1 MPNFDTEYTKPN
13 PDTEHDTEHTNFL
26 GIPVHG
32 VIVRGNVPKDQRP
45 LEDLAPL
52 LQALLDDDTIVEFG
66 WSQYTPYFNDGEPCV
81 FGANG
86 LWVRTVTD
94 MAGSEEEEDEGV
106 SERLGVEYGHP
117 SLGEMNWEWRGA
129 PGLRERVFVGYE
141 GPDQA
146 RLERCLA
153 LNKAIESGN
162 FDKVLL
168 DVFGDHAEITV
179 SRSGIQVEFYYH
191 D

>member
-1 MPNFDTEYTKPN
+1 MPNF
-13 PDTEHDTEHTNFL
+13 DTEHDTEHTNFL

-32 VIVRGNVPKDQRP
+32 DIVRGGEMKDQRP

-52 LQALLDDDTIVEFG
+52 FQALLNDDTIVEFG
-66 WSQYTPYFNDGEPCV
+66 WAQSTPYFNDGEPCI
-81 FGANG
+81 FSADG

-94 MAGSEEEEDEGV
+94 TGSEEEDEDEPV

-117 SLGEMNWEWRGA
+117 SLGEMHWEWRGTY
-129 PGLRERVFVGYE
+129 PNSERVFTRYE

-162 FDKVLL
+162 FDKVLIEA
-168 DVFGDHAEITV
+168 FGDHAEITV
-179 SRSGIQVEFYYH
+179 SRSGIQIEFYHH